1 MLAVNMVFS
10 KKNYI
15 IAVETKYVIIAIVR
29 YRVLQ
34 ILMVVVTCKSR
45 QRIKRRTPFLVI
57 SYQSSPLPLSQT
69 DRVQSIKLPK
79 GPHFL
84 LLPVGFNFENTIS

>member
-1 MLAVNMVFS
+1 MQEQA
-10 KKNYI
+10 KTKEKNPFPCN
-15 IAVETKYVIIAIVR
+15 
-29 YRVLQ
+29 
-34 ILMVVVTCKSR
+34 ILSE
-45 QRIKRRTPFLVI
+45 F
-57 SYQSSPLPLSQT
+57 PLPLSQT